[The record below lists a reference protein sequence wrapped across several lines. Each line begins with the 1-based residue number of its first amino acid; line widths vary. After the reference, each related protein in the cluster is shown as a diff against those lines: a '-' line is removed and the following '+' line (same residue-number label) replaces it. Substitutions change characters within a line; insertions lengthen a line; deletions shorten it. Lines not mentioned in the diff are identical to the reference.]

1 MKINKITK
9 QNVIQRVKDAEA
21 ANLSVLEPVALDNLH
36 KIQYSLK
43 TVLKGGANVSLIIV
57 PVAKDDQK

>member
-21 ANLSVLEPVALDNLH
+21 ANLSVLEPVALENLH

>member
-9 QNVIQRVKDAEA
+9 QNVLQRVKDAEA
-21 ANLSVLEPVALDNLH
+21 ANLSVLEPVALENLH

-43 TVLKGGANVSLIIV
+43 TLLKGGANVSLIIV